1 MATKKPSLYLISI
14 LLFMLILP
22 IISIAFEWGTLP
34 AWPLIGKWFVFWAV
48 GIRLFIAG
56 ARQITKPEFTAKDI
70 FHIDSQ
76 ESLVIVRELG
86 FANLSIGLA
95 GILSLL
101 KPGWTEI
108 AAITGGLFFGLAGL
122 LHVQKKRGS
131 TNEVI
136 AMISDLF
143 IFLVIVLYLLFT
155 SIM

>member
-1 MATKKPSLYLISI
+1 MAAKKPSLYLISI

-22 IISIAFEWGTLP
+22 VVSIAFEWGTLP
-34 AWPLIGKWFVFWAV
+34 AWRLIGKWFVFWAV
-48 GIRLFIAG
+48 GVRLFIAG
-56 ARQITKPEFTAKDI
+56 VRQVAKPEFTAKDI
-70 FHIDSQ
+70 FHIDSR

-101 KPGWTEI
+101 KTGWTEI
-108 AAITGGLFFGLAGL
+108 AAISGGLFFGLAGL
-122 LHVQKKRGS
+122 LHVLKKRSS

-143 IFLVIVLYLLFT
+143 IFLVIILYLLFT